1 MIERVMDYQ
10 GYFDWAATTPISEL
24 AASVY
29 IGTAREYIGNP
40 SSIHREGQR
49 ASRYLL
55 ELRQDIARLVGADAK
70 SITFTSG
77 GTESD
82 AIILNSLLRNKAPG
96 QVIIPRF
103 EHAAVTQYAKL
114 LTDFGWE
121 VRQLQTPG
129 GYVTPQQIAQALTE
143 KTRLVCCM
151 LVNNVT
157 GTRQDVASI
166 AGVLREY
173 SRKTGR
179 NIHFHCDAVQALG
192 KIPIDLKKLGV
203 DSAAFSAH
211 KFCGPRGVG
220 FLYNTNSAV
229 VSLSRGGGQ
238 ENGLRPGTE
247 NLAGIASMTAALNDA
262 TMKLDEHFANA
273 VAIKRYFEQRF
284 AAEAPGI
291 VQISPSVDSEY
302 SASPYILSFSAQ
314 GLPSEVFTRM
324 LFDQG
329 FCVSSGSAC
338 SNNAKQKG
346 DGILQA
352 MGFDAKLASSAVRL
366 SYGYGT
372 TLESAER
379 LADAIISTYLRHAP
393 SRFTALK

>member
-1 MIERVMDYQ
+1 MIVNAMDYQ
-10 GYFDWAATTPISEL
+10 GYFDWAATAPISEH
-24 AASVY
+24 AATVY
-29 IGTAREYIGNP
+29 IDTSHEYIGNP
-40 SSIHREGQR
+40 SSIHREGRR
-49 ASRYLL
+49 ASQYLT
-55 ELRQDIARLVGADAK
+55 ELRQDVARMVGADAK

-103 EHAAVTQYAKL
+103 EHAAITQYVKL
-114 LTDFGWE
+114 LSDFGWE

-129 GYVTPQQIAQALTE
+129 GYVTPQQITQALTE

-157 GTRQDVASI
+157 GTRQDIASI
-166 AGVLREY
+166 ADVLREY

-192 KIPIDLKKLGV
+192 KIPVDMRELGV

-211 KFCGPRGVG
+211 KFRGPRGVG
-220 FLYNTNSAV
+220 FLYNTNPAV
-229 VSLSRGGGQ
+229 ASLSRGGGQ
-238 ENGLRPGTE
+238 ENGMRPGTE
-247 NLAGIASMTAALNDA
+247 NLAGIASMAAALNDA
-262 TMKLDEHFANA
+262 TTKLDEHYANA
-273 VAIKRYFEQRF
+273 VTIKRYFEQRLV
-284 AAEAPGI
+284 AEAPGI
-291 VQISPSVDSEY
+291 VLLSPSVDSDCP
-302 SASPYILSFSAQ
+302 ASPYILSFSAQ

-352 MGFDAKLASSAVRL
+352 MGFDAKLAGSAVRL
-366 SYGYGT
+366 SYGYDT
-372 TLESAER
+372 TLESAKP
-379 LADAIISTYLRHAP
+379 LADAIVSTYLQHAP
-393 SRFTALK
+393 SRFTTLK

>member
-1 MIERVMDYQ
+1 MDYQ
-10 GYFDWAATTPISEL
+10 GYFDWAATTPMSEH
-24 AASVY
+24 AATVY
-29 IGTAREYIGNP
+29 IDTAHEYIGNP
-40 SSIHREGQR
+40 SSIHKEGQR
-49 ASRYLL
+49 AFRYLS
-55 ELRQDIARLVGADAK
+55 ELRQEIARLVGADAK

-103 EHAAVTQYAKL
+103 EHAAVTQYVKIL
-114 LTDFGWE
+114 SDFGWE

-129 GYVTPQQIAQALTE
+129 GYVTPQQISQALTE

-157 GTRQDVASI
+157 GTIQDI
-166 AGVLREY
+166 AAISDVLREH

-179 NIHFHCDAVQALG
+179 NIHLHCDAVQALG
-192 KIPIDLKKLGV
+192 KIPVDLKELGV

-211 KFCGPRGVG
+211 KFRGPRGVG
-220 FLYNTNSAV
+220 FLYNTNPAV
-229 VSLSRGGGQ
+229 AALSRGGGQ
-238 ENGLRPGTE
+238 ENGMRPGTE
-247 NLAGIASMTAALNDA
+247 NLAGIASMAAALNDA
-262 TMKLDEHFANA
+262 SVELDGHFANA
-273 VAIKRYFEQRF
+273 VAIKRYFERRF

-291 VQISPSVDSEY
+291 VQLSPSVDSDRP
-302 SASPYILSFSAQ
+302 SSPYILSFSVQ
-314 GLPSEVFTRM
+314 GIPSEVFTRM

-346 DGILQA
+346 DGILLS
-352 MGFDAKLASSAVRL
+352 MGFDTKLAGSAVRL
-366 SYGYGT
+366 SYGYET
-372 TLESAER
+372 TLESAEH
-379 LADAIISTYLRHAP
+379 LADAIVSTYLRHAP
-393 SRFTALK
+393 SRFSTLK